1 MPRANPTPVENRRQ
15 PVKRAYARPVPAWSS
30 GADGGVPHAGT
41 GLHGGNVPHYA
52 SRRES
57 PLKAVAVATLSPN
70 RSDIAASVVVPA
82 ESVSESSEPRST
94 LDVFRKVYGRN
105 TQGVS
110 VAAME
115 PMPDAIRK
123 KRAKARRGKS
133 APPVRH
139 RGRFYVPPLATDFEI
154 SLKVARTM
162 ARDGEI
168 SLADSLAATRML
180 LQKDSLVLG
189 ALHIAP
195 DEAVFSEDI
204 EDQPGQKERM
214 AHFMSSQKVVLG
226 KVRERLMKDDKG

>member
-1 MPRANPTPVENRRQ
+1 MAAAAE
-15 PVKRAYARPVPAWSS
+15 
-30 GADGGVPHAGT
+30 
-41 GLHGGNVPHYA
+41 
-52 SRRES
+52 
-57 PLKAVAVATLSPN
+57 
-70 RSDIAASVVVPA
+70 ASV
-82 ESVSESSEPRST
+82 ESSEPRST

-105 TQGVS
+105 TRGVA
-110 VAAME
+110 VVPME
-115 PMPDAIRK
+115 PMPEAIRK

-133 APPVRH
+133 APPVRD

-180 LQKDSLVLG
+180 LQKDRLVLG

-214 AHFMSSQKVVLG
+214 AQFMSSQKVVLG
-226 KVRERLMKDDKG
+226 KMRARLMKNDDDKF